1 MSNSG
6 PSAGLPLAL
15 VAGEEEGSAG
25 RIDDLLSA
33 NGFAVL
39 RTPTGKHALARART
53 TSPDVIF
60 TAAVLSDVSGLELC
74 RTLAHDAQVPHST
87 PIIIT
92 TPHNPT
98 REQRIEALRAGA
110 WDCIGPVT
118 DGVELTLRLHAHMRA
133 KLDADRSRAQGL
145 LDSAT
150 GLYNRQGMARRVQEL
165 GSYAFREHGS
175 LACVVLALD
184 LEPGAITAG
193 DTAADAIL
201 KSVQALKATGRLSDV
216 LGRLGPTEFA
226 VIAPSTGPPGAL
238 RLAERMVRA
247 IREATSAG
255 GDEVPV
261 RQVRVGYEAVS
272 NVGYAPIQPV
282 DLLIRASAALRRG
295 TAEGGR
301 SWIRRYDDGIGPSG
315 PSPSPSAP

>member
-1 MSNSG
+1 MTTSG

-15 VAGEEEGSAG
+15 VAGEDEGSAG
-25 RIDDLLSA
+25 RIEELLSA

-39 RTPTGKHALARART
+39 RAPNGQHALARART
-53 TSPDVIF
+53 TNPDIIF
-60 TAAVLSDVSGLELC
+60 LEAVLSDMSGLELC
-74 RTLAHDAQVPHST
+74 RTLLGDPQVSHST
-87 PIIIT
+87 PILVT
-92 TPHNPT
+92 TPHDPT

-110 WDCIGPVT
+110 WECIGRST
-118 DGVELTLRLHAHMRA
+118 DGGELILKLHAFMRA
-133 KLDADRSRAQGL
+133 KLDADRSRAEGL
-145 LDSAT
+145 IDPTT

-184 LEPGAITAG
+184 LEPDAAAAG
-193 DTAADAIL
+193 DTAAAAIL
-201 KSVQALKATGRLSDV
+201 KSVQALKSNGRLSDV

-226 VIAPSTGPPGAL
+226 VIAPSTDPAGAL
-238 RLAERMVRA
+238 RLAERMVQA
-247 IREATSAG
+247 IRESSTAG
-255 GDEVPV
+255 GQSLPV

-282 DLLIRASAALRRG
+282 DLLVRASAALRRG

-301 SWIRRYDDGIGPSG
+301 SWIRRYDDGIGPSA
-315 PSPSPSAP
+315 SP

>member
-1 MSNSG
+1 MTDSG

-25 RIDDLLSA
+25 RIEELLGA

-39 RTPTGKHALARART
+39 RTPTGQHALARART
-53 TSPDVIF
+53 TNPDVIILD
-60 TAAVLSDVSGLELC
+60 AVLPDMSGLELC
-74 RTLAHDAQVPHST
+74 RTLREDARVSKST
-87 PIIIT
+87 PILIT

-98 REQRIEALRAGA
+98 REHRLEALRAGA
-110 WDCIGPVT
+110 WECVGPST
-118 DGVELTLRLHAHMRA
+118 DGVELTMRLHAYMRA
-133 KLDADRSRAQGL
+133 KLDADRSRAEGL
-145 LDSAT
+145 LDQAT

-165 GSYAFREHGS
+165 GSYAFRQHGS

-184 LEPGAITAG
+184 LDPDGVAAG
-193 DTAADAIL
+193 ETAAAAIL
-201 KSVQALKATGRLSDV
+201 KSVQALKSAGRLSDV

-226 VIAPSTGPPGAL
+226 VLAPSTDPAGAL
-238 RLAERMVRA
+238 RLAERLVKA
-247 IREATSAG
+247 IRDSSNAG
-255 GDEVPV
+255 GQRLPV

-282 DLLIRASAALRRG
+282 DLLVRASAALRRG

-301 SWIRRYDDGIGPSG
+301 SWIRRYDDGLPPASAAPPSR
-315 PSPSPSAP
+315 

>member
-1 MSNSG
+1 MTTSG

-15 VAGEEEGSAG
+15 VAGEDEGSAG
-25 RIDDLLSA
+25 RIEELLSA

-39 RTPTGKHALARART
+39 RAPNGQHALARART
-53 TSPDVIF
+53 TNPDVIF
-60 TAAVLSDVSGLELC
+60 LEAVLSDMSGLELC
-74 RTLAHDAQVPHST
+74 RTLLGDPQVSHST
-87 PIIIT
+87 PILVT
-92 TPHNPT
+92 TPHDPT

-110 WDCIGPVT
+110 WECVGRST
-118 DGVELTLRLHAHMRA
+118 DSGELILKLNAFMRA
-133 KLDADRSRAQGL
+133 KLDADRSRAEGL
-145 LDSAT
+145 IDPAT

-165 GSYAFREHGS
+165 GSFAFREHGS

-184 LEPGAITAG
+184 LEPDAAAAG
-193 DTAADAIL
+193 DTAAAAIL
-201 KSVQALKATGRLSDV
+201 KSVQALKSNGRLSDV

-226 VIAPSTGPPGAL
+226 VIAPSTDPAGAL

-247 IREATSAG
+247 IRESSTAG
-255 GDEVPV
+255 GQSLPV

-282 DLLIRASAALRRG
+282 DLLVRASAALRRG

-301 SWIRRYDDGIGPSG
+301 SWIRRYDDGIGPAASG
-315 PSPSPSAP
+315 PP

>member
-1 MSNSG
+1 MTTSG

-15 VAGEEEGSAG
+15 VAGEDEGSAG
-25 RIDDLLSA
+25 RIEELLSA

-39 RTPTGKHALARART
+39 RAPNGQHALARART
-53 TSPDVIF
+53 TNPDVIF
-60 TAAVLSDVSGLELC
+60 LEAVLSDMSGLELC
-74 RTLAHDAQVPHST
+74 RTLLGDPRVSRST
-87 PIIIT
+87 PMLIT
-92 TPHNPT
+92 TPHDPT

-110 WDCIGPVT
+110 WECVGRST
-118 DGVELTLRLHAHMRA
+118 DNGELILKLHAFMRA
-133 KLDADRSRAQGL
+133 KLDADRSRAEGL
-145 LDSAT
+145 IDPAT

-165 GSYAFREHGS
+165 GSFAFREHGS

-184 LEPGAITAG
+184 LEPDAAAAG
-193 DTAADAIL
+193 DTAAAAIL
-201 KSVQALKATGRLSDV
+201 KSVQALKSNGRLSDV

-226 VIAPSTGPPGAL
+226 VIAPSTDPAGAL

-247 IREATSAG
+247 IRESSTAG
-255 GDEVPV
+255 GQSLPV

-282 DLLIRASAALRRG
+282 DLLVRASAALRRG

-301 SWIRRYDDGIGPSG
+301 SWIRRYDDGIGPSASG
-315 PSPSPSAP
+315 PP